1 MEKRRN
7 SFRESRTRNAIPTI
21 ALVGYTNAGKST
33 LMNRLCESNVLAE
46 DKLFATLDPTTR
58 SFRLSDGREALLIDT
73 VGFIRKLP
81 HELVEAFKSTLE
93 EAVYADMLIHVVD
106 ASNEEAEEQVKVV
119 NDILESLG
127 AANKPVIM
135 ALNKM
140 DMVKGGLRLAISNPN
155 GRIFEIS
162 AVTGQGIDAMLEGIR
177 EMLPEDEK
185 EVRLFIPYS
194 DGWVISYIYQNGRI
208 LEQVHGESGTE
219 VKALI
224 KNTD

>member
-1 MEKRRN
+1 
-7 SFRESRTRNAIPTI
+7 
-21 ALVGYTNAGKST
+21 
-33 LMNRLCESNVLAE
+33 
-46 DKLFATLDPTTR
+46 
-58 SFRLSDGREALLIDT
+58 

-140 DMVKGGLRLAISNPN
+140 DMVKA
-155 GRIFEIS
+155 
-162 AVTGQGIDAMLEGIR
+162 A
-177 EMLPEDEK
+177 
-185 EVRLFIPYS
+185 
-194 DGWVISYIYQNGRI
+194 
-208 LEQVHGESGTE
+208 
-219 VKALI
+219 
-224 KNTD
+224 

>member
-1 MEKRRN
+1 
-7 SFRESRTRNAIPTI
+7 
-21 ALVGYTNAGKST
+21 
-33 LMNRLCESNVLAE
+33 MNRLCESNVLAE

-140 DMVKGGLRLAISNPN
+140 DMVKA
-155 GRIFEIS
+155 
-162 AVTGQGIDAMLEGIR
+162 A
-177 EMLPEDEK
+177 
-185 EVRLFIPYS
+185 
-194 DGWVISYIYQNGRI
+194 
-208 LEQVHGESGTE
+208 
-219 VKALI
+219 
-224 KNTD
+224 

>member
-1 MEKRRN
+1 MWKKRH
-7 SFRESRTRNAIPTI
+7 THHC
-21 ALVGYTNAGKST
+21 AGGIYQRGKIHSYEQVV
-33 LMNRLCESNVLAE
+33 R
-46 DKLFATLDPTTR
+46 KQRP
-58 SFRLSDGREALLIDT
+58 FRLSDGREALLIDT

-81 HELVEAFKSTLE
+81 HE
-93 EAVYADMLIHVVD
+93 YADMLI
-106 ASNEEAEEQVKVV
+106 

-177 EMLPEDEK
+177 EMLPDFYT
-185 EVRLFIPYS
+185 L
-194 DGWVISYIYQNGRI
+194 Q
-208 LEQVHGESGTE
+208 
-219 VKALI
+219 
-224 KNTD
+224 